1 MNQAK
6 SLVPHVPR
14 TGLRRYLR
22 RAWTGA
28 VATAIAAGVL
38 VTAAASVP
46 GTQAARDGD
55 DLPIRLYGLLQS
67 VTVGETETAPQGVTL
82 AQIVAVLER
91 AEQEAQDQGPAFS
104 PTVAQAAAEL
114 GMLYTTYQMQ
124 QLAFGENNEG
134 LRVEDAPARGTG
146 PDAET
151 PSRGSDR
158 DDDADGRGTGQED
171 ADDENAGQDDSG
183 QDDSGQDDS
192 GQDDSGQD
200 RPGQEEPTQDET
212 GTPSDDD
219 TPPAVQVSNDRTSVI
234 DPAEDDPHAGYVT
247 YDEVVIAAVRLANM
261 LDPSVPN
268 ALVEVEGLGGLGQR
282 AGVSLRESL
291 LDVVSAFG
299 GSTLGYSNGRIPTD
313 VLCPLSFAPGHM
325 LRCDAAE
332 RFTAL
337 NAEFEKEF
345 GYSIPITDS
354 YRSYE
359 LQVAVAKTKPHLAA
373 VPGTS
378 NHGWGLAVDLGNP
391 IAGGA
396 SAQYV
401 WLRLHGPDYGW
412 DNPSWARLGGAKPE
426 PWHFEFFA
434 AGSVPNRAI
443 DPSDVGTWTPSDSA
457 TPRYKPSPD
466 PKPSGG
472 SSAGKPAKPSD
483 EPGANPPSQKPPK
496 PTPKPTP
503 SDPKPTDPTTKPTPR
518 PTPSPDPTD
527 PTEEP
532 SQEPSPDPSDDPSEE
547 PTPDP
552 SPDPSE
558 EPTPDPSDPECE
570 VEVPAGATAE
580 EKAAAEKAAAEEAAG
595 DASEDTDATCCADPA
610 DPAGSDTDPTTCPE
624 GDPAGTADATSSS
637 LLGTM
642 SKSTVVRASRRPRR
656 PELS

>member
-1 MNQAK
+1 
-6 SLVPHVPR
+6 
-14 TGLRRYLR
+14 
-22 RAWTGA
+22 
-28 VATAIAAGVL
+28 
-38 VTAAASVP
+38 
-46 GTQAARDGD
+46 
-55 DLPIRLYGLLQS
+55 
-67 VTVGETETAPQGVTL
+67 
-82 AQIVAVLER
+82 
-91 AEQEAQDQGPAFS
+91 
-104 PTVAQAAAEL
+104 
-114 GMLYTTYQMQ
+114 MLYTTYQMQ

-146 PDAET
+146 PDTDGPGSGSDQDGDADA
-151 PSRGSDR
+151 RGSD
-158 DDDADGRGTGQED
+158 Q
-171 ADDENAGQDDSG
+171 ENADQENTDQDDSG
-183 QDDSGQDDS
+183 QDDSGQDGP

-200 RPGQEEPTQDET
+200 ET
-212 GTPSDDD
+212 RTPSDDD
-219 TPPAVQVSNDRTSVI
+219 TPPAVQVSNERTSVI
-234 DPAEDDPHAGYVT
+234 DPAEGDPHAGYVT

-268 ALVEVEGLGGLGQR
+268 ALVEVEGLAGLGGR

-299 GSTLGYSNGRIPTD
+299 GSTLGYANGRIPTD

-337 NAEFEKEF
+337 NVEFEEEF
-345 GYSIPITDS
+345 GYPIPITDS

-396 SAQYV
+396 SDEYV

-434 AGSVPNRAI
+434 AGSIPNRAI

-496 PTPKPTP
+496 PTE
-503 SDPKPTDPTTKPTPR
+503 PKPTDPTTKPTP
-518 PTPSPDPTD
+518 TD
-527 PTEEP
+527 PTTKP
-532 SQEPSPDPSDDPSEE
+532 TPTPTPTPTPDPSDDPEPSPTPSEPSPSPTPSDPAEE
-547 PTPDP
+547 PDPDP
-552 SPDPSE
+552 STDPD
-558 EPTPDPSDPECE
+558 CE
-570 VEVPAGATAE
+570 V
-580 EKAAAEKAAAEEAAG
+580 
-595 DASEDTDATCCADPA
+595 
-610 DPAGSDTDPTTCPE
+610 DPAGSSETTEQKAAEENATEEEAGDGTDTDCCADAVDPADGTGSETDPTTCPDE
-624 GDPAGTADATSSS
+624 DPEGTADATSSS
-637 LLGTM
+637 LLGVL
-642 SKSTVVRASRRPRR
+642 SKSSTVVRASRRPRR
-656 PELS
+656 PELG